1 MGWDEG
7 EKTQTSEVPPSPPI
21 PEGSL
26 LVKDTA
32 REMLTKEA
40 PKLESEDEKET
51 CIVVFFFYH
60 ADKRDC
66 AHTLSC
72 EKVRDAATP
81 QKTHQKLS
89 IKQLDQ
95 DINII

>member
-1 MGWDEG
+1 MKGKRRKQAKW
-7 EKTQTSEVPPSPPI
+7 PPSPPT

-32 REMLTKEA
+32 REMLTKET

-60 ADKRDC
+60 ADKCDC
-66 AHTLSC
+66 AHALSC

-81 QKTHQKLS
+81 QKTHQKLLY
-89 IKQLDQ
+89 QYLVQ
-95 DINII
+95 

>member
-1 MGWDEG
+1 M
-7 EKTQTSEVPPSPPI
+7 TPSPPI

-32 REMLTKEA
+32 REMLTKEV
-40 PKLESEDEKET
+40 PEFESEDEEKPW
-51 CIVVFFFYH
+51 IVAFFFYH